1 MVFSGTIIS
10 HLDGFLSF
18 LKHRKKSTKGI
29 MMVWQVVIWIFCR
42 VMNNKKNSGK
52 PIVFGDVLERI
63 KCISWKWLLAKKVN
77 SHCLY

>member
-1 MVFSGTIIS
+1 
-10 HLDGFLSF
+10 
-18 LKHRKKSTKGI
+18 

-42 VMNNKKNSGK
+42 VMNDKKNSGK

-63 KCISWKWLLAKKVN
+63 KGISWKWLLAKKVN